1 MLTRNIQDMSDL
13 ELSDLLG
20 RITVERERRSRAR
33 KELAWADLRTA
44 IMDYCREFGDIE
56 IRSNEDDEWRADI
69 DLYSDWKEIGCIG
82 VG

>member
-1 MLTRNIQDMSDL
+1 MPKCNVQDMTDL
-13 ELSDLLG
+13 ELTEMLKA
-20 RITVERERRSRAR
+20 ITAEREKRSRIR
-33 KELAWADLRTA
+33 KEMAWGDLRTA

-69 DLYSDWKEIGCIG
+69 DLYSDWQEIGCIG

>member
-1 MLTRNIQDMSDL
+1 MPKCNVQDMTDL
-13 ELSDLLG
+13 ELSEMLKA
-20 RITVERERRSRAR
+20 ITAEREKRSRIR
-33 KELAWADLRTA
+33 KEMAWGDLRTA

-56 IRSNEDDEWRADI
+56 IHSNEDDEWRADI

>member
-1 MLTRNIQDMSDL
+1 MLKCNIQDMSDL
-13 ELSDLLG
+13 ELSELAQA
-20 RITVERERRSRAR
+20 IIAEREKRNRAK
-33 KELAWADLRTA
+33 KELAWNDLREA